1 MQRARSLC
9 TAGTADASSFRVPPR
24 YRFSKLLGSGSYGV
38 VAAFFDSGRSRGVAI
53 KRVRKVF
60 DNFLVLRRTLR
71 EIRLMRHCR
80 HPNVLRLYKVLPLEG
95 TCGDLYLS
103 LELMDCDLDSLIH
116 SRQAVLSD
124 HQVRYFTSQM
134 LLGLSHLHGAHVIHR
149 DLKPANIFVRLSQ
162 GQVKIGDLGLSRGI
176 DVDDVSGEAMHPSG
190 ELLTEYVVTRW
201 YRAPEVLLARSKYG
215 PPVDVWSVGCILYEM
230 WVQKALFPGKNS
242 YDQLRRVVQVI
253 GIPSDADAAWVPPES
268 QALLQRCCQPSSS
281 ESAGKSGDPTGVET
295 VTRQT
300 EWAVLT
306 TSAVINATG
315 ADLLRRMC
323 GFDPNKRSTV
333 DQALQHQY
341 LAGLTTLQDR
351 EVARSVERADVAYD
365 RMFDGIG
372 RAGETAALLQLGRML
387 RKEIASDRPSDL
399 TPDHS
404 PGRSPKPTGQ
414 VATPRS
420 HSAGVAAKPENT
432 PNTAHNGTTCCRLG
446 RGGSTNC
453 STAGIAHDGQ
463 GNVRS
468 FSAHSQ
474 SGVVDPRNSHLA
486 STGASSQPRLSCT
499 HSLNNSTEGSHR
511 SQLRRVSPPSTVTA
525 APTRRRSEPL
535 SAKSSVLGEHH
546 QPHSAYDAR
555 SLGGTGGSSGGAVES
570 KDTQPSVWNSEDFK
584 DTVARQ
590 QNASR
595 AAVEYPSSQHRRR
608 VTSGSHGDKT
618 SWADGSSWGSSAG
631 TGSVGS
637 ADPSSATTARRS
649 LQRLPSSRQG
659 SLQRTAARPAEHSE
673 PMVERS
679 GLTRSA
685 SHRLVDRQMGV
696 SGEKGSLVG
705 PAAAALASPRASPP
719 LVPRQLLL
727 PSAPPAGNTAYPLG
741 SVPLGQRSG
750 IATKVGIGMCANV
763 CDPSPTHC
771 STRTPGSSKPAS
783 ARSSAG
789 GSGGSTGFFE
799 PPSSTRSG
807 SVAPKALPAPPKR
820 DASLPLSGGLQRR
833 ESTTLPLPP
842 PATHSVADTPPR
854 SARGR
859 ERDLDSLHPTL
870 SVPQGSVRTTSLLDE
885 ILRSSHTP
893 RADCTPQTEK
903 PRKAVI
909 RGGVRATSSSGSVNA
924 PACRVPNGNSLV
936 TTAGSDGCNS
946 WGGSAGGNSSR
957 GTGLRTRGASTSVE
971 RLSCGFQHDELD
983 FATCE
988 PLVHQPKPVTSGR
1001 SLQHATATS
1010 VHAGRIVG
1018 LQIAQDQPGEE
1029 SPTAPWSEWDARG
1042 SRDRDLLVRS
1052 HGDESSFIPAV
1063 PRNSCRKVTGDIP
1076 DTAHSWRSSHSNS
1089 DANISVAS
1097 SGVRGSAPLP
1107 RQASLRSNSGPR
1119 VRV

>member
-116 SRQAVLSD
+116 SRQTVLSD
-124 HQVRYFTSQM
+124 HQVKYFTSQM

-149 DLKPANIFVRLSQ
+149 DLKPANIFVRLSR

-176 DVDDVSGEAMHPSG
+176 DVDDVTGEATHPTG

-281 ESAGKSGDPTGVET
+281 ESVGNSGETTGAKT
-295 VTRQT
+295 LTSQT
-300 EWAVLT
+300 EWALLN

-404 PGRSPKPTGQ
+404 PVRSPKVTGK

-453 STAGIAHDGQ
+453 STAGISHDGQ
-463 GNVRS
+463 GSVGS
-468 FSAHSQ
+468 SSARSQ
-474 SGVVDPRNSHLA
+474 SGVADPRNSNLA
-486 STGASSQPRLSCT
+486 STGAASQPHLRCT

-511 SQLRRVSPPSTVTA
+511 SQLRRVSPPSVVTA
-525 APTRRRSEPL
+525 EPARRKSEPL
-535 SAKSSVLGEHH
+535 AANSSVLGERH
-546 QPHSAYDAR
+546 QPSSAYEAR
-555 SLGGTGGSSGGAVES
+555 SLGGTGGSSGGAVER
-570 KDTQPSVWNSEDFK
+570 KDTPPSLWNLEDLK
-584 DTVARQ
+584 EAVARQ
-590 QNASR
+590 ENASR
-595 AAVEYPSSQHRRR
+595 AAVEYSSSQNRRR
-608 VTSGSHGDKT
+608 VTSGSHADKT
-618 SWADGSSWGSSAG
+618 SLTDGSSWGSSAG
-631 TGSVGS
+631 TGSVAS
-637 ADPSSATTARRS
+637 AAAPSATTARRS

-685 SHRLVDRQMGV
+685 SHRSVDHHMGV
-696 SGEKGSLVG
+696 SGEEGSLGG
-705 PAAAALASPRASPP
+705 PAAAALASPWASPP
-719 LVPRQLLL
+719 FVPRQLEDIL
-727 PSAPPAGNTAYPLG
+727 PSAPPAGNAAYPLG
-741 SVPLGQRSG
+741 SSPLGQRSG
-750 IATKVGIGMCANV
+750 IATKVAIGMCANV

-789 GSGGSTGFFE
+789 GSGGSGGFFE
-799 PPSSTRSG
+799 PPSATRSG
-807 SVAPKALPAPPKR
+807 SVAPTALPAPPKR
-820 DASLPLSGGLQRR
+820 DASLPLSSGLQHR
-833 ESTTLPLPP
+833 ESTTLLLPQ
-842 PATHSVADTPPR
+842 PATHSAADMPPR

-870 SVPQGSVRTTSLLDE
+870 SASLGSVRTTSLLDE
-885 ILRSSHTP
+885 SLRSSHAQRESCSP
-893 RADCTPQTEK
+893 RAEK

-909 RGGVRATSSSGSVNA
+909 RGGVRATSSSNSVNA
-924 PACRVPNGNSLV
+924 SMSRVHNANSSV
-936 TTAGSDGCNS
+936 TTAGS
-946 WGGSAGGNSSR
+946 GGTGGNSSR

-988 PLVHQPKPVTSGR
+988 PMVHQPKLVTSRR
-1001 SLQHATATS
+1001 SLQHPTS
-1010 VHAGRIVG
+1010 QSVNAGRIAG
-1018 LQIAQDQPGEE
+1018 PQIPQDQPGEE
-1029 SPTAPWSEWDARG
+1029 SPTPPWLEWDARG
-1042 SRDRDLLVRS
+1042 SRDRDPLVRS
-1052 HGDESSFIPAV
+1052 HGDESSFTPAV
-1063 PRNSCRKVTGDIP
+1063 PWNSCRKVAGDIP
-1076 DTAHSWRSSHSNS
+1076 DTAHRWRSSHSNN
-1089 DANISVAS
+1089 DVNTSVAS
-1097 SGVRGSAPLP
+1097 SGSRGSAPLP
-1107 RQASLRSNSGPR
+1107 RQASLRSNSGARRR
-1119 VRV
+1119 V